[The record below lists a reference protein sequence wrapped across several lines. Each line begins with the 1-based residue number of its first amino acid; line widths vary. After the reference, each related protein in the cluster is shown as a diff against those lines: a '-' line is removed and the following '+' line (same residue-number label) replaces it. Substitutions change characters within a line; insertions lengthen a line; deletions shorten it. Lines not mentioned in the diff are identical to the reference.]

1 MVKIL
6 LDPKLKFKLAV
17 LSLMVSFT
25 AVVFGLFSVSK
36 IANTVV
42 KSKIKVAETERDIVL
57 LDKLVEERKLYA
69 GEIRKVKSSLPGKY
83 YEISF
88 FVTQLERLAQ
98 NNSLGMDIDIDPD
111 KKDEKESYSSILFS
125 LKFTGDYNRVSDF
138 LTQMSKLTYHT
149 SVDSIK
155 MDFEGGEIKT
165 LVKLRLF
172 VEK

>member
-1 MVKIL
+1 MVKII

-17 LSLMVSFT
+17 LSLIASFA
-25 AVVFGLFSVSK
+25 AVVFGLYSVSK
-36 IANTVV
+36 IADTVV
-42 KSKIKVAETERDIVL
+42 KSKVKVAETERDIIL

-98 NNSLGMDIDIDPD
+98 NNSLGMEIDIDPD
-111 KKDEKESYSSILFS
+111 KKDEKGSYSSIIFS

-138 LTQMSKLTYHT
+138 LSQMSKLTYHT
-149 SVDSIK
+149 SVDNIK
-155 MDFEGGEIKT
+155 MDFEGGEIAT

>member
-1 MVKIL
+1 MVKII

-17 LSLMVSFT
+17 LSLMASVA
-25 AVVFGLFSVSK
+25 AVVFGLYSVSK
-36 IANTVV
+36 IADTVV
-42 KSKIKVAETERDIVL
+42 KSKVKVAETERDIVL

-88 FVTQLERLAQ
+88 FVAQLERLAQ
-98 NNSLGMDIDIDPD
+98 NNGLGMDIDIDSD
-111 KKDEKESYSSILFS
+111 KRDEKGSYSSIVFS
-125 LKFTGDYNRVSDF
+125 LEFIGDYNRVSDF

-149 SVDSIK
+149 TVDNIK
-155 MDFEGGEIKT
+155 MDFEDGELVT

>member
-1 MVKIL
+1 M
-6 LDPKLKFKLAV
+6 
-17 LSLMVSFT
+17 
-25 AVVFGLFSVSK
+25 
-36 IANTVV
+36 
-42 KSKIKVAETERDIVL
+42 
-57 LDKLVEERKLYA
+57 VEERKLYA

-98 NNSLGMDIDIDPD
+98 NYSLGMDIDIDPD